1 MRFQPF
7 SAIAITLALSG
18 SLAACSASSS
28 SSLSSTPIA
37 SQIAQATPSAQSG
50 PDASALLNAENDNNN
65 WMLPGKIYYNNRYT
79 GLEQITPQ
87 NVHALAKAW
96 STEIADAGE
105 QESSPII
112 WQGTMYLGT
121 PHDNVLALD
130 AATGKLKWQFPY
142 NPSYVLLY
150 SVTRG
155 VGIADGKVFI
165 GTQDCRVIA
174 IDAATGKQSW
184 NINGCPNTPYT
195 STANTWFSI
204 ASYPYKGQLITG
216 TAGGDT
222 GSVGHL
228 MAFSVQDGK
237 KLWDWQTI
245 PGPGQPNHNTWPG
258 NSWQH
263 GGGPIWTGLAI
274 DPQSETVFIAPG
286 NPGPDLVDAHRKGR
300 NLYTDSVVAI
310 DISRP
315 QPKMRWYYQMRQN
328 DTHDEDPVQP
338 VLFDGNVGSTMRHL
352 VAVGD
357 KAADLVIL
365 DRTNGKLIYRMTV
378 DNQKG
383 LNTAPTLK
391 GELACP
397 NHGGGIEWN
406 AGAYDPGS
414 NLFLVPSTQEC
425 AVFKIQ
431 TANPTYIPGQPYTG
445 GPLPKR
451 QHATGLITAVD
462 ITTGKVAWTHAFPY
476 PGQGGVLVTKT
487 GIAFTSDAGGHLY
500 AFQAKAGNLLWQ
512 TDTGASIVAP
522 ISAYSVGGTDY
533 IAVLSGAAGNQQ
545 TPNMPVAKT
554 SVITAYRLGPV
565 AAPITN
571 TTAGQTVVA
580 GTSASNASLP
590 PSAGSAPYTS
600 AQVAAGQTLYRQQCA
615 SCHGAQLQGVSA
627 PAITGAS
634 FARSHLNLAQV
645 RTIVTT
651 QMPLSAPGSLKP
663 QQYANIMA
671 YLLSYECVH
680 VAQQGTQPF
689 PTTNEPEFS
698 KVILGGRS
706 CPPKPL
712 GHE

>member
-7 SAIAITLALSG
+7 AAVATSLALSA
-18 SLAACSASSS
+18 SVAACGSSA
-28 SSLSSTPIA
+28 SSLSSTANA
-37 SQIAQATPSAQSG
+37 SQIAQATPSAKSG
-50 PDASALLNAENDNNN
+50 PDASALLNAADDNDN
-65 WMLPGKIYYNNRYT
+65 WMLPGKIYHNNRYT

-87 NVHALAKAW
+87 NVHTLAKAW
-96 STEIADAGE
+96 STEIADHGE

-112 WQGTMYLGT
+112 WQGKMYLGT

-130 AATGKLKWQFPY
+130 AATGKLEWQFPY

-184 NINGCPNTPYT
+184 NVNGCTNTPYT
-195 STANTWFSI
+195 TTANSWFSI
-204 ASYPYKGQLITG
+204 ASYPYKGQVIIG

-222 GSVGHL
+222 GSIGHL
-228 MAFSVQDGK
+228 MAFSVPDGH

-245 PGPGQPNHNTWPG
+245 PGPGQPGHNTWPG

-286 NPGPDLVDAHRKGR
+286 NPGPDLVDTHRKGG
-300 NLYTDSVVAI
+300 NLYTNSVVAL
-310 DISRP
+310 DISKP
-315 QPKMRWYYQMRQN
+315 QPKLRWYYQIRQN

-357 KAADLVIL
+357 KAAVLVIL

-378 DNQKG
+378 DKQMG

-431 TANPTYIPGQPYTG
+431 TTNPTYIPGQPYTG

-451 QHATGLITAVD
+451 QKATGLITAVD
-462 ITTGKVAWTHAFPY
+462 IATGKVAWTHAFPY

-500 AFQAKAGNLLWQ
+500 AFEAKTGKLLWQ

-522 ISAYSVGGTDY
+522 ISAYSVGGAEY

-545 TPNMPVAKT
+545 TPNMPVAKKST
-554 SVITAYRLGPV
+554 ITAYRLGPV
-565 AAPITN
+565 AAPIAN

-580 GTSASNASLP
+580 GTSASNASVP
-590 PSAGSAPYTS
+590 PSSGSAPYTS
-600 AQVAAGQTLYRQQCA
+600 AQVTAGQTLYRQQCA
-615 SCHGAQLQGVSA
+615 SCHGVQLQGVSG
-627 PAITGAS
+627 PALTGAS
-634 FARSHLNLAQV
+634 FARSHLNLTQV

-663 QQYANIMA
+663 PQYANIMA
-671 YLLSYECVH
+671 YLLSYACVH

-689 PTTNEPEFS
+689 PTMNEPEFS

-706 CPPKPL
+706 CPPKPS

>member
-1 MRFQPF
+1 MRFQPIA
-7 SAIAITLALSG
+7 AIATFLTLTG
-18 SLAACSASSS
+18 SLAACSSSTTSSS
-28 SSLSSTPIA
+28 TTANAP
-37 SQIAQATPSAQSG
+37 QTAQATSAAQSG
-50 PDASALLNAENDNNN
+50 PDANALLNAANDNDN
-65 WMLPGKIYYNNRYT
+65 WMLPGKIYFNNRYT
-79 GLEQITPQ
+79 GLEQITVE
-87 NVHALAKAW
+87 NVNTLAKAW
-96 STEIADAGE
+96 STEIADHGE
-105 QESSPII
+105 QESSPVI

-174 IDAATGKQSW
+174 IDAQTGKPSW
-184 NINGCPNTPYT
+184 NISGCPNNAYT
-195 STANTWFSI
+195 STANAWFSI
-204 ASYPYKGQLITG
+204 ASYPYKGQVIIG

-228 MAFSVQDGK
+228 LAFSVQDGH

-245 PGPGQPNHNTWPG
+245 PGPGQPGHNTWPG

-263 GGGPIWTGLAI
+263 GGAPIWTGLAI
-274 DPQSETVFIAPG
+274 DPQTETVFITPG
-286 NPGPDLVDAHRKGR
+286 NPGPDLVDIHRKGA
-300 NLYTDSVVAI
+300 NLYTNSVVAL
-310 DISRP
+310 DISKP
-315 QPKMRWYYQMRQN
+315 QPKLRWYYQIRQN

-338 VLFDGNVGSTMRHL
+338 VLFDGKTGSTTRQL

-365 DRTNGKLIYRMTV
+365 DRTNGQLVYRLTV
-378 DNQKG
+378 SKQTG
-383 LNTAPTLK
+383 LNTAPTLR

-406 AGAYDPGS
+406 AGAYDPAS
-414 NLFLVPSTQEC
+414 NLFLIPSTQEC

-431 TANPTYIPGQPYTG
+431 TTNPKYIPGQPYEG

-451 QHATGLITAVD
+451 RDATGLITAVD
-462 ITTGKVAWTHAFPY
+462 IATGKVAWTHAFPY

-500 AFQAKAGNLLWQ
+500 AFEAKTGKLLWQ

-522 ISAYSVGGTDY
+522 ISAYSVGGTQY

-545 TPNMPVAKT
+545 TPNMPVAKM
-554 SVITAYRLGPV
+554 SMITAYRLGPV
-565 AAPITN
+565 ASPISN

-580 GTSASNASLP
+580 GTSASSASLP
-590 PSAGSAPYTS
+590 PSTGSAPYTS
-600 AQVAAGQTLYRQQCA
+600 AQVAAGKTVYGQQCA
-615 SCHGAQLQGVSA
+615 SCHGVQLQGVSA
-627 PAITGAS
+627 PALTGAS
-634 FARSHLNLAQV
+634 FAGSHLNLTQV
-645 RTIVTT
+645 RSIVTT
-651 QMPLSAPGSLKP
+651 QMPLSAPGSLTP

-671 YLLSYECVH
+671 YMLSYDCVH

-689 PTTNEPEFS
+689 PTANEPEFS
-698 KVILGGRS
+698 KVTFGGRS
-706 CPPKPL
+706 CPPRPL